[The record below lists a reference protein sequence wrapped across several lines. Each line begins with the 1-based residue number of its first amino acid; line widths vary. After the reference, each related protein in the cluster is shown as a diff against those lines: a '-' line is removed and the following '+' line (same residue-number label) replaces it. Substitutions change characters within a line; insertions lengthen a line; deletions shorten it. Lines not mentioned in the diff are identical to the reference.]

1 MRRDSRS
8 SKSTIGMRII
18 PDKRAT
24 EQEKKKFKQFFSHI
38 SDFAQLPSV
47 IEEVEQIMG
56 LGKAGEPGTTA
67 FSRHVLSIEIVGPD
81 RPSL

>member
-1 MRRDSRS
+1 V
-8 SKSTIGMRII
+8 RII

-24 EQEKKKFKQFFSHI
+24 DKDRKKFKEYFSHI
-38 SDFAQLPSV
+38 SDFTQLPNV

-56 LGKAGEPGTTA
+56 LGKAGEPGSTA